1 MTTKLGEWVRKT
13 RENKRLSQ
21 RDLAKLAGVSQ
32 SSIQSIEARD
42 HVPKAIVLVALAK
55 ALGESPEKVLRLAD
69 VLPRSSGNRD
79 PYFETLEILWE
90 LTPDWKKRDIVIQLR
105 AAVEEQERE
114 REREQREARRTEGES
129 REDASTEASSQA

>member
-1 MTTKLGEWVRKT
+1 MSTKLGKWLRQT
-13 RENKRLSQ
+13 RESKHLSQ

-42 HVPKAIVLVALAK
+42 HVPKAIVLVAVAK
-55 ALGESPEKVLRLAD
+55 ALGESPEKVLRLAS
-69 VLPRSSGNRD
+69 VLPRSPDTRD

-105 AAVEEQERE
+105 AALEEQERE
-114 REREQREARRTEGES
+114 QSERTARRKEGES
-129 REDASTEASSQA
+129 REDASTEVSP